1 MEPVSNVLKLLN
13 EGGFTMYML
22 VLCSILLLGVV
33 FERFYSM
40 RNMYVDAEWL
50 LAQMT
55 FFLENRRYGEAL
67 HFCKQ
72 VPGALARVFETG
84 LLRIERK
91 PEEMETAM
99 GNTITEQ
106 SLLMEK
112 NLTIVAT
119 LAVIAPFVGLFG
131 TVLGIIRA
139 FQDIALKGTTGPAVV
154 SKGVAEALIA
164 TAAGLFVAI
173 TAVVFYNFFKGK
185 IKTIITH
192 MTVSANKLIE
202 IIALVKAGAPIP
214 EDLKTY
220 VAVPKQATEIPTVP
234 GAPQAPPAV
243 PPPYPGNTGQQQG
256 PGY

>member
-1 MEPVSNVLKLLN
+1 MEPVSNVFKLLN
-13 EGGFTMYML
+13 QGGFTMYML
-22 VLCSILLLGVV
+22 VACSVLLLAVV
-33 FERFYSM
+33 FERFYST
-40 RNMYVDAEWL
+40 RNMHVDAEWL

-84 LLRIERK
+84 LLRCDRTHQD
-91 PEEMETAM
+91 METAM
-99 GNTITEQ
+99 GNTVVEQ

-112 NLTIVAT
+112 NLTIIAT

-139 FQDIALKGTTGPAVV
+139 FQDIALKGTAGPAVV
-154 SKGVAEALIA
+154 SQGVAEALIA

-173 TAVVFYNFFKGK
+173 TAVIFYNYFKGK
-185 IKTIITH
+185 IKTTISQMSI
-192 MTVSANKLIE
+192 SANKLIE
-202 IIALVKAGAPIP
+202 IISLVKSGAPIP

-234 GAPQAPPAV
+234 GVPPQSM
-243 PPPYPGNTGQQQG
+243 PPPYPGGPQQG
-256 PGY
+256 SGAQ